1 MSNLFAQ
8 INDIDVNQLVD
19 MTETKTGGGSR
30 GLLPTGTAIVRLSTY
45 VEFGKHVETFAGQAK
60 PPTLQFKLGFR
71 IVGGGGKNKEGKG
84 EKYVQADGNLPYI
97 SDFFDT
103 AMSQH
108 EKSKAVKYFNA
119 LNRVGNKATHFVQ
132 KVAEQ
137 CLYTV
142 PITVVT
148 KAGKEYNHIDFSNLQ
163 PALNSEF
170 EEYANTDLP
179 QLKEE
184 HIQVFLW
191 DSPTKEMWDSIE
203 IKGQWEART
212 DDSGAVISPAKSKNF
227 LQEKC
232 IAAIDFEGSP
242 LELLLQEQGASYTI
256 PELPTTPDASS
267 VPDVPEVPTEAKAEG
282 TVIAA
287 PELDQGS

>member
-1 MSNLFAQ
+1 MSNALFAQ
-8 INDIDVNQLVD
+8 IGNIDASQLVD
-19 MTETKTGGGSR
+19 MTETKTGGGGR

-45 VEFGKHVETFAGQAK
+45 IEFGKHVETFAGQAK
-60 PPTLQFKLGFR
+60 PATLQFKLGFR

-97 SDFFDT
+97 SDFFNT

-108 EKSKAVKYFNA
+108 EKSTAVKYFNA

-142 PITVVT
+142 PISVVS
-148 KAGKEYNHIDFSNLQ
+148 KNGKEYNAIDFSNLQ
-163 PALNSEF
+163 PALNAEF
-170 EEYANTDLP
+170 EEYANTDMP
-179 QLKEE
+179 QLKDE

-191 DSPTKEMWDSIE
+191 DSPTKEMWDSIYIE
-203 IKGQWEART
+203 GQWDAKK
-212 DDSGAVISPAKSKNF
+212 DDSGKVTQPAKSKNF

-232 IAAIDFEGSP
+232 LSAVDFEGSP
-242 LELLLQEQGASYTI
+242 LQLLLQEIGADYTV
-256 PELPTTPDASS
+256 PELPTTPDEAS
-267 VPDVPEVPTEAKAEG
+267 VPDVPAEPKAEG
-282 TVIAA
+282 SVIAA
-287 PELDQGS
+287 PDLD